1 MIASAAEQVIPTRPI
16 APTPTFE
23 NAPLYL
29 VDKKNWVLWRYE
41 WKGTK
46 WTKPPCKVDGT
57 YASPNDLD
65 TCASFEEVKTAYE
78 QGGFDGIGFVF
89 DGQDNLIGIDLDHV
103 IDSNGTKEWAKKV
116 LDNLNSYTEY
126 SPSGKGAHCLAFS
139 PPILDKARRKKG
151 DIEIFQ
157 SKAFFTFTGNLM
169 EGYPTTI
176 EKRTDEIRAVYEA
189 YFASSDE
196 EDSIPQG
203 ERENEETG
211 EDEILHLD
219 DAEVIRIAERL
230 SGNKFKQL
238 MAGQWEDL
246 QYKSSS
252 EARMALLN
260 MLAYYCDGKIQIDRI
275 FRKSGI
281 FHLCSDKWERLAED
295 EIGKAMVGCKGHYRS
310 SSETKAD
317 HPRIVVNDRNLC
329 EVVNESL
336 DALKEINNPPKI
348 FQRGRILC
356 RVIRDDDSL
365 LAIEQLN
372 EASLKLL
379 MSEAA
384 EYIQTQKKAEKVV
397 FPPRDIVQGILSLED
412 LPFPRI
418 KGITNVP
425 IVRLDGSICTNPGY
439 DPLSEY
445 YYDGNLNLTL
455 PENSTKEDAK
465 AAAKYILDEVLVD
478 FPFDDAGRANALAG
492 MLTPV
497 IRPYIR
503 GLIPLLVINKSTPG
517 TGASLYM
524 DCVYLIAE
532 GMPANMSSLPKNEEE
547 IRKQITSALFKG
559 TRLIC
564 YDNQDDEVQSGTLS
578 RALTSTIWEDRF
590 LGQTK
595 MLSLRQQACWYITG
609 NNVILGGDLPRRCY
623 ECYMDAKHPNPCTR
637 TGFKHE
643 YLKEWVKDH
652 RSELV
657 NALLTMTKAWVN
669 AGKPAG
675 KSGKTIG
682 SFEDWVKVIDGILTF
697 AGVKG
702 FLGNLN
708 YEQIDTDAGEWGAF
722 IVALYKATKDKS
734 FTSKDLINLI
744 GKNSDLENS
753 LPSEIMES
761 KNKPGFAKIFG
772 SAFMKKKNRRYEAGE
787 DHPGMDYVIVSF
799 KDKHTKTNCYKIEF
813 VERGQ
818 RTLM

>member
-1 MIASAAEQVIPTRPI
+1 MIASAAEQAIPARPI
-16 APTPTFE
+16 APVPIFE
-23 NAPLYL
+23 NVPAYL
-29 VDKKNWVLWRYE
+29 ANKKNWIKWRYDLN
-41 WKGTK
+41 GSR
-46 WTKPPCKVDGT
+46 WTKPPYQVNGQ
-57 YASPNDLD
+57 YASVNDPA
-65 TCASFEEVKTAYE
+65 TWATFEEAKAAYE
-78 QGGFDGIGFVF
+78 EGGFDGIGFVF
-89 DGQDNLIGIDLDHV
+89 DGQDGLKGIDLDHV
-103 IDSNGTKEWAKKV
+103 IDSNGIKEHWKQV
-116 LDNLNSYTEY
+116 VDGLDSYTEV
-126 SPSGKGAHCLAFS
+126 SPSGEGAHCLVFS
-139 PPILDKARRKKG
+139 THDLGKSRRKKG

-157 SKAFFTFTGNLM
+157 SNAYFTFTGHLIP
-169 EGYPTTI
+169 GYPATI
-176 EKRTDEIRAVYEA
+176 EGRSDEFEAIYNA
-189 YFASSDE
+189 YFAPSED
-196 EDSIPQG
+196 DSIPQG
-203 ERENEETG
+203 ERGNEEAG
-211 EDEILHLD
+211 EDKIAHLD

-230 SGNKFKQL
+230 SGRKFRQL
-238 MAGQWEDL
+238 MTGNL
-246 QYKSSS
+246 KGLGYPSSS
-252 EARMALLN
+252 EARMALLD
-260 MLAYYCDGKIQIDRI
+260 MLAYYCDGSIQIDRI
-275 FRKSGI
+275 FRTSGL
-281 FHLCSDKWERLAED
+281 FQLCKDKWDRLAES
-295 EIGKAMVGCKGHYRS
+295 EIGKAMVGCEGHYRS
-310 SSETKAD
+310 SGETKAD

-336 DALKEINNPPKI
+336 DALKKINIPPKI

-356 RVIRDDDSL
+356 RVIGDDDSL

-384 EYIQTQKKAEKVV
+384 EYIQTQKNGEKVV

-439 DPLSEY
+439 DPLSEF

-455 PENSTKEDAK
+455 PENSTQEDAK
-465 AAAKYILDEVLVD
+465 EAAKYILDEVLVD
-478 FPFDDAGRANALAG
+478 FPFDDASRANALAG
-492 MLTPV
+492 ILTPV
-497 IRPYIR
+497 IRPYIQ

-532 GMPANMSSLPKNEEE
+532 GTPANMSSLPKNEEE

-578 RALTSTIWEDRF
+578 RALTSTIWEDRL

-595 MLSLRQQACWYITG
+595 MLSLRQQVSWYITG
-609 NNVILGGDLPRRCY
+609 NNVVLGGDLPRRCY
-623 ECYMDAKHPNPCTR
+623 ESYMDAKHPNPFTR

-657 NALLTMTKAWVN
+657 NALLTMIKAWVN

-675 KSGKTIG
+675 ESGKTIG

-697 AGVKG
+697 AGVEG

-708 YEQIDTDAGEWGAF
+708 YEQTDTDAGEWAAF
-722 IVALYKATKDKS
+722 IVALYKAAKDKS
-734 FTSKDLINLI
+734 FTSKELVNLI
-744 GKNSDLENS
+744 ERNPDLENS
-753 LPSEIMES
+753 LPSEMMES
-761 KNKPGFAKIFG
+761 KNKPGFTKKIG

-787 DHPGMDYVIVSF
+787 DHHGMDYVIVSF
-799 KDKHTKTNCYKIEF
+799 KDKHTKTNGYKIGL

-818 RTLM
+818 QTFM